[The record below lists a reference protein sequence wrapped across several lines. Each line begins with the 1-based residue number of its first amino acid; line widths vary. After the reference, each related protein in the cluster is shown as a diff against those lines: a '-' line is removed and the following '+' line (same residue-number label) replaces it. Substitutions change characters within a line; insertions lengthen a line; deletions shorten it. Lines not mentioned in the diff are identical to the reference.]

1 MSKIYFYLGL
11 FLFIA
16 SCSQES
22 DLQLNLQQSETFL
35 LNNLTN
41 DQVILIEEGLQYSII
56 QSGDTDTISP
66 DLSETITAHFH
77 GTLMD
82 GTVFWSSVEMGDP
95 LTIQLSQL
103 IQGCQKAISQMREGD
118 IWRVFI
124 HPDLAYGE
132 EGRPTIPPNSTLIFE
147 IELINIDR

>member
-66 DLSETITAHFH
+66 ALSETITAHFH

>member
-41 DQVILIEEGLQYSII
+41 NQVIIIEEGLQYSII

-103 IQGCQKAISQMREGD
+103 IQGCQKAISQMREGN
-118 IWRVFI
+118 IWSVFI

>member
-56 QSGDTDTISP
+56 QSGDTNNIP
-66 DLSETITAHFH
+66 PALSETITAHFH

>member
-41 DQVILIEEGLQYSII
+41 NQVIIIEEGLQYSII

>member
-41 DQVILIEEGLQYSII
+41 NQVILIEEGLQYSII

>member
-22 DLQLNLQQSETFL
+22 DLQLTLQQSETFL

-56 QSGDTDTISP
+56 QSGDTNTIP
-66 DLSETITAHFH
+66 PALSETITAHFH

-82 GTVFWSSVEMGDP
+82 GTVFWSSVEMDDP

>member
-56 QSGDTDTISP
+56 QSGDTNTIP
-66 DLSETITAHFH
+66 PALSETITAHFH

-82 GTVFWSSVEMGDP
+82 GTVFWSSVEMDDP

>member
-56 QSGDTDTISP
+56 QSGDTNTIP
-66 DLSETITAHFH
+66 TALSETITAHFH

>member
-41 DQVILIEEGLQYSII
+41 NQVTLIEEGLQYSII

>member
-41 DQVILIEEGLQYSII
+41 DQIILIEEGLQYSII
-56 QSGDTDTISP
+56 QSGDTNTIP
-66 DLSETITAHFH
+66 PALSETITAHFH

-82 GTVFWSSVEMGDP
+82 GTVFWSSVEMDDP

>member
-41 DQVILIEEGLQYSII
+41 DQVTLIEEGLQYSII
-56 QSGDTDTISP
+56 QSGDTNTIP
-66 DLSETITAHFH
+66 PALSETITAHFH

-82 GTVFWSSVEMGDP
+82 GTVFWSSVEMDDP

>member
-22 DLQLNLQQSETFL
+22 DLQLTLQQSETFL

-41 DQVILIEEGLQYSII
+41 DQIILIEEGLQYSII
-56 QSGDTDTISP
+56 QSGDTNTIP
-66 DLSETITAHFH
+66 PALSETITAHFH

-82 GTVFWSSVEMGDP
+82 GTVFWSSVEMDDP

>member
-41 DQVILIEEGLQYSII
+41 NQVILIEEGLQYSII
-56 QSGDTDTISP
+56 QSGDADTISP

>member
-11 FLFIA
+11 VLLIA

-56 QSGDTDTISP
+56 QSGDTNTIP
-66 DLSETITAHFH
+66 PALSETITAHFH

-82 GTVFWSSVEMGDP
+82 GTVFGAQSRWVI
-95 LTIQLSQL
+95 L
-103 IQGCQKAISQMREGD
+103 
-118 IWRVFI
+118 
-124 HPDLAYGE
+124 
-132 EGRPTIPPNSTLIFE
+132 
-147 IELINIDR
+147 

>member
-56 QSGDTDTISP
+56 QSGDTNTIP
-66 DLSETITAHFH
+66 PALSETITAHFH

-95 LTIQLSQL
+95 LIIQLSQL

>member
-82 GTVFWSSVEMGDP
+82 GTVFWSSVEMDDP

>member
-41 DQVILIEEGLQYSII
+41 NQVILIEEGLQYSII

-103 IQGCQKAISQMREGD
+103 IQGCQKDISQMREGD

>member
-56 QSGDTDTISP
+56 QSGDTNPIP
-66 DLSETITAHFH
+66 PALSETITAHFH